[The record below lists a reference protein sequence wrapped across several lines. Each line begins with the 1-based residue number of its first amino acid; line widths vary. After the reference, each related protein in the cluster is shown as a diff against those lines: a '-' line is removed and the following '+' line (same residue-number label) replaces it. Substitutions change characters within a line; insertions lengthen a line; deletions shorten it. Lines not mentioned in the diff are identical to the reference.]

1 MGDSFFSTNNTEL
14 LLLAAC
20 AVNSRKLG
28 AKQEMQQIRF
38 FLYKLSGMITNLI

>member
-14 LLLAAC
+14 LLIAAC
-20 AVNSRKLG
+20 AVNSGKLG

-38 FLYKLSGMITNLI
+38 FFFTNLVE